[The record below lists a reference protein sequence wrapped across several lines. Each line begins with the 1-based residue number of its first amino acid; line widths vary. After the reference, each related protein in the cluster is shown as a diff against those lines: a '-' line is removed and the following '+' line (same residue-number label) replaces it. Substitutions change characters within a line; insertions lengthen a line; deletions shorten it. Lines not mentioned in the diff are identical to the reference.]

1 MAVGIAVFAE
11 SLTIV
16 QTAADE
22 RIGREWPRRMGRDG
36 WAESGREPAS
46 GPARYNTPPLSPV
59 QGVILPWVAS

>member
-22 RIGREWPRRMGRDG
+22 RIGREWPRRMGRDE
-36 WAESGREPAS
+36 WAETD
-46 GPARYNTPPLSPV
+46 GPRVAESLHRAQPVTTPPPF
-59 QGVILPWVAS
+59 LPFKG